1 MKTFCRCVL
10 QDTRLRILRL
20 PGTRKMRRSEPAA
33 FCEECNENG
42 GENYRKILQENSQ
55 DETFRACSIVKN
67 VVKMVER
74 IIEKYYKRTGKM
86 RRSEP
91 AAALCEECY
100 DDGEE

>member
-33 FCEECNENG
+33 FCEECNEN
-42 GENYRKILQENSQ
+42 
-55 DETFRACSIVKN
+55 D
-67 VVKMVER
+67 ER
-74 IIEKYYKRTGKM
+74 IIEKYYKRTSKM

-91 AAALCEECY
+91 TAALCEECY
-100 DDGEE
+100 DNGEE